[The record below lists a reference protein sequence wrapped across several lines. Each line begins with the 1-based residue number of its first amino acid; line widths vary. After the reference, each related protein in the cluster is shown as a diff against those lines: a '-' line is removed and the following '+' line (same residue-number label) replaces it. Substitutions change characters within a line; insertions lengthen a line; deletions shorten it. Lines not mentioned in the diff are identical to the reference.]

1 MIKTSSSSCYCY
13 GIAQGADCCSTS
25 RHPPKALL
33 TRPAMTP
40 KRAAGAKVDL
50 SEVQASMVKPKAKA
64 KGKGKAKAKGKG
76 KAKAKGKGK
85 SKAKAKSVPKV
96 AEGATA
102 DTEVAVDEEGVG
114 LLPIDGSTEKLKA
127 KAKSKGLGVF
137 RKRVLEALNGKS
149 AQDGM
154 AEAKQE
160 LAKVEAQLQE
170 AVALEEAHRAQA
182 EAAVK
187 EFDEIQAIMKE
198 AIEKESDAAHKY
210 RQMSDQRAEASHKE
224 MDRRQQLLEEQ
235 KKLNMLEVMAL
246 EHKKMEELEL
256 KKKEATETAE
266 AAKRSLAEQKQRE
279 RDALEATKKALEDAR
294 NTGRGGKRREQ

>member
-1 MIKTSSSSCYCY
+1 LL
-13 GIAQGADCCSTS
+13 AQGADCCSTS

-50 SEVQASMVKPKAKA
+50 SEVQAASLVKPKAKA

-96 AEGATA
+96 AEDATA

-114 LLPIDGSTEKLKA
+114 LLPIDGSTEKPKA
-127 KAKSKGLGVF
+127 KAKSKALGML

-187 EFDEIQAIMKE
+187 EFDEIQAMMNE
-198 AIEKESDAAHKY
+198 AIDKESEAAHKY

-235 KKLNMLEVMAL
+235 KTLNMLEVMAL

-266 AAKRSLAEQKQRE
+266 AAKRNLAEQKQRE

-294 NTGRGGKRREQ
+294 NMGRGGKRRAQ